1 MSFTTNIVIFR
12 PKDCLF
18 ISYYMRSYSIIYRT
32 IFTSITMDQRTG
44 IVIASVALII
54 AIAAIVIIIS
64 TGDDKNSGADVIEW
78 E

>member
-1 MSFTTNIVIFR
+1 
-12 PKDCLF
+12 
-18 ISYYMRSYSIIYRT
+18 
-32 IFTSITMDQRTG
+32 MDQRTG